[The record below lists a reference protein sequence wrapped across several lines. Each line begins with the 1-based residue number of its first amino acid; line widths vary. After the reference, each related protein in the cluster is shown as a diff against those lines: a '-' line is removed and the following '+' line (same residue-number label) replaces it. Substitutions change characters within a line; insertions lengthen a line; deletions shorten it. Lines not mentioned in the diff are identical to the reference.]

1 MAEKTVGT
9 LIKEARTAAGLT
21 QEQLARKIK
30 GVSAD
35 DISLAERGK
44 KDFTQAVLKEI
55 AKATG
60 VTQKS
65 LLDAAKAGSSAKTG
79 ASSKTGSSA
88 KTGASSKTGS
98 SAKTGASP
106 KTGSSAK
113 TSASSKTGSSAKTGA
128 SSKTGSSA
136 KTSASSKTGSSAK
149 TGASSKTGSGAK
161 TGASSK
167 TGNSAKT
174 ASSSSSTLKLSAEEK
189 RVLKAY
195 REAEEGVQSIV
206 RALLGADTQSSSASK
221 KNSSLLESLLGGL
234 AQNNSAPASTDGGSG
249 NLLDVFMGMLGGK

>member
-88 KTGASSKTGS
+88 KTGAS
-98 SAKTGASP
+98 P
-106 KTGSSAK
+106 
-113 TSASSKTGSSAKTGA
+113 
-128 SSKTGSSA
+128 KTGSSA

-161 TGASSK
+161 TSASSK

-206 RALLGADTQSSSASK
+206 RALLGADAQSSSASK

>member
-88 KTGASSKTGS
+88 KTGASPKTGS

-113 TSASSKTGSSAKTGA
+113 TG
-128 SSKTGSSA
+128 
-136 KTSASSKTGSSAK
+136 ASSKTGSSAK

-206 RALLGADTQSSSASK
+206 RALLGADAQSSSASK

>member
-88 KTGASSKTGS
+88 KTGAS
-98 SAKTGASP
+98 P
-106 KTGSSAK
+106 
-113 TSASSKTGSSAKTGA
+113 
-128 SSKTGSSA
+128 KTGSSA

-161 TGASSK
+161 TSASSK

>member
-88 KTGASSKTGS
+88 KTGAS
-98 SAKTGASP
+98 P
-106 KTGSSAK
+106 
-113 TSASSKTGSSAKTGA
+113 
-128 SSKTGSSA
+128 KTGSSA

-167 TGNSAKT
+167 TGSSAKT

-206 RALLGADTQSSSASK
+206 RALLGADAQSSSASK

>member
-98 SAKTGASP
+98 SAKT
-106 KTGSSAK
+106 
-113 TSASSKTGSSAKTGA
+113 
-128 SSKTGSSA
+128 
-136 KTSASSKTGSSAK
+136 SASSKTGSSAK

-161 TGASSK
+161 TGASSKTGSSAKTGASSKTGSGAKTSASSK

-206 RALLGADTQSSSASK
+206 RALLGADAQSSSASK

>member
-98 SAKTGASP
+98 G
-106 KTGSSAK
+106 AK
-113 TSASSKTGSSAKTGA
+113 TS
-128 SSKTGSSA
+128 
-136 KTSASSKTGSSAK
+136 
-149 TGASSKTGSGAK
+149 
-161 TGASSK
+161 ASSK

-206 RALLGADTQSSSASK
+206 RALLGADAQSSSASK

-234 AQNNSAPASTDGGSG
+234 AQNNSAPASTAGGSG

>member
-98 SAKTGASP
+98 SAKTGAS
-106 KTGSSAK
+106 
-113 TSASSKTGSSAKTGA
+113 
-128 SSKTGSSA
+128 
-136 KTSASSKTGSSAK
+136 
-149 TGASSKTGSGAK
+149 SKTGSGAK

-206 RALLGADTQSSSASK
+206 RALLGADAQSSSASK

>member
-128 SSKTGSSA
+128 SSKTGS
-136 KTSASSKTGSSAK
+136 GAK
-149 TGASSKTGSGAK
+149 TGASSKTGS
-161 TGASSK
+161 
-167 TGNSAKT
+167 SAKT

-206 RALLGADTQSSSASK
+206 RALLGADAQSSSASK

>member
-21 QEQLARKIK
+21 QEPLARKIK

-98 SAKTGASP
+98 G
-106 KTGSSAK
+106 
-113 TSASSKTGSSAKTGA
+113 AKTGA
-128 SSKTGSSA
+128 SSKTGS
-136 KTSASSKTGSSAK
+136 
-149 TGASSKTGSGAK
+149 
-161 TGASSK
+161 
-167 TGNSAKT
+167 SAKT

>member
-128 SSKTGSSA
+128 SSKTGSGA
-136 KTSASSKTGSSAK
+136 KTS
-149 TGASSKTGSGAK
+149 
-161 TGASSK
+161 ASSK

-206 RALLGADTQSSSASK
+206 RALLGADAQSSSASK

>member
-98 SAKTGASP
+98 SAKT
-106 KTGSSAK
+106 
-113 TSASSKTGSSAKTGA
+113 SASSKTGSSAKTGT
-128 SSKTGSSA
+128 SSKA
-136 KTSASSKTGSSAK
+136 GSSAK
-149 TGASSKTGSGAK
+149 TGSSSKTGS
-161 TGASSK
+161 
-167 TGNSAKT
+167 SAKT

-206 RALLGADTQSSSASK
+206 RALLGADAQSSSASK

>member
-88 KTGASSKTGS
+88 KTGAS
-98 SAKTGASP
+98 P

-136 KTSASSKTGSSAK
+136 KT
-149 TGASSKTGSGAK
+149 GASSKTGNGAK
-161 TGASSK
+161 TSASSK

>member
-30 GVSAD
+30 GISAD

-98 SAKTGASP
+98 SAKTGAS
-106 KTGSSAK
+106 
-113 TSASSKTGSSAKTGA
+113 
-128 SSKTGSSA
+128 
-136 KTSASSKTGSSAK
+136 
-149 TGASSKTGSGAK
+149 SKTGSGAK
-161 TGASSK
+161 TSASSK

-206 RALLGADTQSSSASK
+206 RALLGADAQSSSASK

>member
-88 KTGASSKTGS
+88 KTGAS
-98 SAKTGASP
+98 P

-161 TGASSK
+161 TSASSK

-206 RALLGADTQSSSASK
+206 RALLGADAQSSSASK

>member
-88 KTGASSKTGS
+88 KTGAS
-98 SAKTGASP
+98 P

-128 SSKTGSSA
+128 SSKTGSGA
-136 KTSASSKTGSSAK
+136 KTGASSKTGSSAK

>member
-1 MAEKTVGT
+1 MRTYGELNAE
-9 LIKEARTAAGLT
+9 LAD
-21 QEQLARKIK
+21 QLKA
-30 GVSAD
+30 
-35 DISLAERGK
+35 
-44 KDFTQAVLKEI
+44 I

-65 LLDAAKAGSSAKTG
+65 LLDAAKAGSSAKT
-79 ASSKTGSSA
+79 
-88 KTGASSKTGS
+88 
-98 SAKTGASP
+98 
-106 KTGSSAK
+106 
-113 TSASSKTGSSAKTGA
+113 TS
-128 SSKTGSSA
+128 
-136 KTSASSKTGSSAK
+136 SSKTGSSAK

-206 RALLGADTQSSSASK
+206 RALLGADAQSSSASK

>member
-98 SAKTGASP
+98 SANP
-106 KTGSSAK
+106 
-113 TSASSKTGSSAKTGA
+113 
-128 SSKTGSSA
+128 
-136 KTSASSKTGSSAK
+136 
-149 TGASSKTGSGAK
+149 
-161 TGASSK
+161 
-167 TGNSAKT
+167 
-174 ASSSSSTLKLSAEEK
+174 
-189 RVLKAY
+189 R
-195 REAEEGVQSIV
+195 REAARRPVPHPRQEAARRPVPRPRQETAQK
-206 RALLGADTQSSSASK
+206 LLLP
-221 KNSSLLESLLGGL
+221 LLPRLSFPLRKREC
-234 AQNNSAPASTDGGSG
+234 
-249 NLLDVFMGMLGGK
+249 

>member
-98 SAKTGASP
+98 SAKTGAS
-106 KTGSSAK
+106 
-113 TSASSKTGSSAKTGA
+113 
-128 SSKTGSSA
+128 
-136 KTSASSKTGSSAK
+136 SKTGSSAK

-161 TGASSK
+161 TSASSK

-206 RALLGADTQSSSASK
+206 RALLGADAQSSSASK

>member
-88 KTGASSKTGS
+88 KTGAS
-98 SAKTGASP
+98 P
-106 KTGSSAK
+106 
-113 TSASSKTGSSAKTGA
+113 
-128 SSKTGSSA
+128 KTGSSA

-161 TGASSK
+161 TGASSKTGSSAKTGASSKTGSGAKTSASSK

>member
-88 KTGASSKTGS
+88 KTGAS
-98 SAKTGASP
+98 P
-106 KTGSSAK
+106 
-113 TSASSKTGSSAKTGA
+113 
-128 SSKTGSSA
+128 
-136 KTSASSKTGSSAK
+136 KTGSSAK

-161 TGASSK
+161 TGASSKTGSGAKTSASSK

>member
-88 KTGASSKTGS
+88 KTGAS
-98 SAKTGASP
+98 P
-106 KTGSSAK
+106 
-113 TSASSKTGSSAKTGA
+113 
-128 SSKTGSSA
+128 KTGSSA

-161 TGASSK
+161 TGASSKTGNSAKTGASSKTGSGAKTSASSK

-206 RALLGADTQSSSASK
+206 RALLGADAQSSSASK

>member
-65 LLDAAKAGSSAKTG
+65 LLDAAKA
-79 ASSKTGSSA
+79 
-88 KTGASSKTGS
+88 
-98 SAKTGASP
+98 
-106 KTGSSAK
+106 
-113 TSASSKTGSSAKTGA
+113 
-128 SSKTGSSA
+128 
-136 KTSASSKTGSSAK
+136 GSSAK

>member
-30 GVSAD
+30 GISAD

-98 SAKTGASP
+98 G
-106 KTGSSAK
+106 AK
-113 TSASSKTGSSAKTGA
+113 TS
-128 SSKTGSSA
+128 
-136 KTSASSKTGSSAK
+136 
-149 TGASSKTGSGAK
+149 
-161 TGASSK
+161 ASSK

-206 RALLGADTQSSSASK
+206 RALLGADAQSSSASK

>member
-88 KTGASSKTGS
+88 KTGAS
-98 SAKTGASP
+98 P
-106 KTGSSAK
+106 
-113 TSASSKTGSSAKTGA
+113 
-128 SSKTGSSA
+128 KTGSSA

-161 TGASSK
+161 TSASSK

-206 RALLGADTQSSSASK
+206 RALLGADAQSSAASK

>member
-88 KTGASSKTGS
+88 KTGAS
-98 SAKTGASP
+98 P

-149 TGASSKTGSGAK
+149 TGASSKTGSG
-161 TGASSK
+161 
-167 TGNSAKT
+167 AKT

>member
-65 LLDAAKAGSSAKTG
+65 LLDAAKA
-79 ASSKTGSSA
+79 GSSA

-206 RALLGADTQSSSASK
+206 RALLGADAQSSAASK

>member
-88 KTGASSKTGS
+88 KTGAS
-98 SAKTGASP
+98 P

-161 TGASSK
+161 TGASSM

-206 RALLGADTQSSSASK
+206 RALLGADAQSSSASK

>member
-98 SAKTGASP
+98 SAKTGAS
-106 KTGSSAK
+106 
-113 TSASSKTGSSAKTGA
+113 
-128 SSKTGSSA
+128 
-136 KTSASSKTGSSAK
+136 
-149 TGASSKTGSGAK
+149 SKTGSGAK
-161 TGASSK
+161 TSASSK

>member
-128 SSKTGSSA
+128 SSKTGSGA
-136 KTSASSKTGSSAK
+136 KTS
-149 TGASSKTGSGAK
+149 
-161 TGASSK
+161 ASSK

>member
-88 KTGASSKTGS
+88 KTGAS
-98 SAKTGASP
+98 P
-106 KTGSSAK
+106 
-113 TSASSKTGSSAKTGA
+113 
-128 SSKTGSSA
+128 KTGSSA

-206 RALLGADTQSSSASK
+206 RALLGADAQSSAASK

>member
-9 LIKEARTAAGLT
+9 LTKEARTAAGLT

-106 KTGSSAK
+106 
-113 TSASSKTGSSAKTGA
+113 
-128 SSKTGSSA
+128 KTGSSA

>member
-1 MAEKTVGT
+1 MRAVN
-9 LIKEARTAAGLT
+9 
-21 QEQLARKIK
+21 QSYRKWKNIT
-30 GVSAD
+30 VSAD

-88 KTGASSKTGS
+88 KTGAS
-98 SAKTGASP
+98 P

-128 SSKTGSSA
+128 SSKTGSGA
-136 KTSASSKTGSSAK
+136 KTGASSKTGSSAK

-206 RALLGADTQSSSASK
+206 RALLGADAQSSSASK

>member
-88 KTGASSKTGS
+88 KTGAS
-98 SAKTGASP
+98 P

-128 SSKTGSSA
+128 SSKTGSGA
-136 KTSASSKTGSSAK
+136 KTGASSKTGSSAK

-206 RALLGADTQSSSASK
+206 RALLGADAQSSSASK

>member
-55 AKATG
+55 
-60 VTQKS
+60 
-65 LLDAAKAGSSAKTG
+65 
-79 ASSKTGSSA
+79 
-88 KTGASSKTGS
+88 
-98 SAKTGASP
+98 KTGASP
-106 KTGSSAK
+106 
-113 TSASSKTGSSAKTGA
+113 
-128 SSKTGSSA
+128 KTGSSA

-206 RALLGADTQSSSASK
+206 RALLGADAQSSSASK

>member
-60 VTQKS
+60 VKQKS

-88 KTGASSKTGS
+88 KTGAS
-98 SAKTGASP
+98 P
-106 KTGSSAK
+106 
-113 TSASSKTGSSAKTGA
+113 
-128 SSKTGSSA
+128 KTGSSA

-206 RALLGADTQSSSASK
+206 RALLGADAQSSAASK

>member
-44 KDFTQAVLKEI
+44 KDF

-88 KTGASSKTGS
+88 KTGAS
-98 SAKTGASP
+98 P
-106 KTGSSAK
+106 
-113 TSASSKTGSSAKTGA
+113 
-128 SSKTGSSA
+128 KTGSSA

>member
-88 KTGASSKTGS
+88 KTGAS
-98 SAKTGASP
+98 P

-128 SSKTGSSA
+128 SSKTGS
-136 KTSASSKTGSSAK
+136 G
-149 TGASSKTGSGAK
+149 
-161 TGASSK
+161 
-167 TGNSAKT
+167 AKT

-206 RALLGADTQSSSASK
+206 RALLGADAQSSSASK

>member
-30 GVSAD
+30 RVSAD

-88 KTGASSKTGS
+88 KTGAS
-98 SAKTGASP
+98 P
-106 KTGSSAK
+106 
-113 TSASSKTGSSAKTGA
+113 
-128 SSKTGSSA
+128 KTGSSA

-161 TGASSK
+161 TGASSKTGSSAMTGASSKTGSGAKTSASSK

-206 RALLGADTQSSSASK
+206 RALLGADAQSSSASK

>member
-65 LLDAAKAGSSAKTG
+65 LLDAAKA
-79 ASSKTGSSA
+79 GSSA